1 MRQAAKPPAS
11 CQLMTVS
18 ARYFALYFLKKT
30 ASAAAAAA
38 EMMPR
43 IMPSRYWVSKWKM
56 KEMPTSVTT
65 EKAISFKD
73 ILERVRMGSMMAVK
87 NPIDAKAT
95 IAIETFEALID
106 A

>member
-1 MRQAAKPPAS
+1 
-11 CQLMTVS
+11 
-18 ARYFALYFLKKT
+18 
-30 ASAAAAAA
+30 
-38 EMMPR
+38 
-43 IMPSRYWVSKWKM
+43 M

-73 ILERVRMGSMMAVK
+73 ILERVRIGSMMAVK